1 MNQSLAPLTLA
12 KSPSSTEAK
21 PKNPKLWKIAE
32 DFESVFLGSMFGEIT
47 KQLSGDG
54 PLGGQGI
61 GGDAWRGMLT
71 DELGRTV
78 SQSGGVGVATQIY
91 SELLRMQANHG
102 VAP

>member
-1 MNQSLAPLTLA
+1 MTATLHA
-12 KSPSSTEAK
+12 SPFADARTPPAAQIA
-21 PKNPKLWKIAE
+21 NPKLWKTAE
-32 DFESVFLGSMFGEIT
+32 DFETVFLGSMFGEIT

>member
-1 MNQSLAPLTLA
+1 MPSTLHASPFADGHSLPLA
-12 KSPSSTEAK
+12 KIA
-21 PKNPKLWKIAE
+21 NPKLWKTAQE
-32 DFESVFLGSMFGEIT
+32 FEATFLGSMFGEIT

-78 SQSGGVGVATQIY
+78 AQSGGVGVAPQIY
-91 SELLRMQANHG
+91 SELLRLQANHG
-102 VAP
+102 VAA